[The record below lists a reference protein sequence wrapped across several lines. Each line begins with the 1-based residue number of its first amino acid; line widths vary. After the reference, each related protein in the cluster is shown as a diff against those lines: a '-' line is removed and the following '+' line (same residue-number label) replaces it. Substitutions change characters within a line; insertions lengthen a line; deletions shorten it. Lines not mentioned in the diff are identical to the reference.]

1 MNHKYYIIQSSN
13 GNVDIV
19 SEWNDL
25 NSAIVAYHDRCK
37 VLWNAKDVIEG
48 YVEIVYS
55 AGLNVVSG
63 YKETITHAVEPEL
76 TKYTEITDTNA
87 KAEADVTYYVLID
100 NQYVEDTGVNVGDR
114 VFGKYVMAE

>member
-1 MNHKYYIIQSSN
+1 MNHKYYVLQSSN
-13 GNVDIV
+13 GTVSIV

-55 AGLNVVSG
+55 AGLEKVGN
-63 YKETITHAVEPEL
+63 YKETITHSVEPNE
-76 TKYTEITDTNA
+76 E
-87 KAEADVTYYVLID
+87 
-100 NQYVEDTGVNVGDR
+100 
-114 VFGKYVMAE
+114 